1 MNIIQS
7 LTGGGDGGGVVSNIF
22 FKKMFLWVTLRLYTE
37 FQSSTMSG
45 FGQINF
51 PGWAGGWVWVGLV
64 EIKANSAKLSLVLF
78 ELGPSLAILA
88 FSRKAK
94 ILAFLALFKEDMTR
108 NGIDDQDND
117 DIINEPKDILEED
130 V

>member
-1 MNIIQS
+1 M
-7 LTGGGDGGGVVSNIF
+7 
-22 FKKMFLWVTLRLYTE
+22 
-37 FQSSTMSG
+37 
-45 FGQINF
+45 
-51 PGWAGGWVWVGLV
+51 WVGLV

-78 ELGPSLAILA
+78 ELGLSLAILA